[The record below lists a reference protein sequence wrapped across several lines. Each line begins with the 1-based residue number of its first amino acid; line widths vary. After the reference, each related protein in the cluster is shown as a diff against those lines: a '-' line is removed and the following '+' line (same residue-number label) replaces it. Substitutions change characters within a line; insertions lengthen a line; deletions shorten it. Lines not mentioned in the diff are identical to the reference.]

1 MKLIDRL
8 CKNCGHS
15 DEYLKERMEE
25 GPWECSECKVD
36 AMVQALLTA
45 PKIRDSTSASFL
57 DGTRREGAFYD
68 AKEANRLQKQM
79 TSVRPSER
87 KHLKKEIQKLGG
99 SSD

>member
-1 MKLIDRL
+1 
-8 CKNCGHS
+8 
-15 DEYLKERMEE
+15 MEE